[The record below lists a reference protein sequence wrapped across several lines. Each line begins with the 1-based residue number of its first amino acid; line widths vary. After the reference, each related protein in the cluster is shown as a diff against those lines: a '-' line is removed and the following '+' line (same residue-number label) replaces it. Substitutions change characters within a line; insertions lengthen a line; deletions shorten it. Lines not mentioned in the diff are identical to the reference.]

1 MSRKQITTI
10 SNIMNSMKLYCQL
23 KDKKIAKSINLT
35 CSELN
40 CLKQYF
46 DIDII
51 SVKDLAEKLNIT
63 SGGVTRIVASLE
75 EAGILR
81 RDMDPNDRRG
91 INVTLTDK
99 GNALIKDLK
108 KKTIDYCKDL
118 FDEINEKD
126 QNTIHDGLN
135 LLYKV
140 WTSKLEKD
148 KGRFSESLSGNDN
161 C

>member
-1 MSRKQITTI
+1 MSQKQITTI
-10 SNIMNSMKLYCQL
+10 SNIMNAMKLYCQL
-23 KDKKIAKSINLT
+23 KDKKIAKSIDIT

-75 EAGILR
+75 EEGVLR

-99 GNALIKDLK
+99 GNELIKDLR

-118 FDEINEKD
+118 FDEINKKD
-126 QNTIHDGLN
+126 QNTIHDGLS

-148 KGRFSESLSGNDN
+148 KERFSGNLSGNDN

>member
-23 KDKKIAKSINLT
+23 KDKKIARSMNIT

-46 DIDII
+46 NIDII

-75 EAGILR
+75 EEGVLR

-99 GNALIKDLK
+99 GNELIKDLR

-126 QNTIHDGLN
+126 KDTIHDGLS

-140 WTSKLEKD
+140 WTLKLEKD
-148 KGRFSESLSGNDN
+148 KERFSGNLSGNDN

>member
-1 MSRKQITTI
+1 MSVEQATTI

-23 KDKKIAKSINLT
+23 KDKKIAKSTNLT

-46 DIDII
+46 EIDIL
-51 SVKDLAEKLNIT
+51 SVKELAEKLNIT

-75 EAGILR
+75 ESGILR

-99 GNALIKDLK
+99 GESVVK
-108 KKTIDYCKDL
+108 KLQDATIDY
-118 FDEINEKD
+118 
-126 QNTIHDGLN
+126 
-135 LLYKV
+135 YK
-140 WTSKLEKD
+140 TM
-148 KGRFSESLSGNDN
+148 LSGTPKKKIDIILEGVSLLNKIWLKKIENSDKQFIMI
-161 C
+161 

>member
-1 MSRKQITTI
+1 MSQMQITTI
-10 SNIMNSMKLYCQL
+10 SNIINSMKLYCQL
-23 KDKKIAKSINLT
+23 KDKKIARSMNIT

-46 DIDII
+46 EIDIL
-51 SVKDLAEKLNIT
+51 SVKELAEKLNIT

-75 EAGILR
+75 EDGVLR

-99 GNALIKDLK
+99 GDKLVKNLR

-118 FDEINEKD
+118 FDEMNEKD
-126 QNTIHDGLN
+126 QNTIHDGLS
-135 LLYKV
+135 LLFKV
-140 WTSKLEKD
+140 WTSKLKKD
-148 KGRFSESLSGNDN
+148 KERFSESLSGNDN